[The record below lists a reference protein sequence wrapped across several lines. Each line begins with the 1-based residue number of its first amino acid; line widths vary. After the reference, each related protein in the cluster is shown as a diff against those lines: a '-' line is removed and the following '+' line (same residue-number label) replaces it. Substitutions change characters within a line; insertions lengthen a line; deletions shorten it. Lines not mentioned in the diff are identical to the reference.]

1 MNIRGR
7 LGISARQQRRLVRV
21 MELSLVAMLA
31 IGVRYGQTGIIVNCA
46 IGLLVARVPG
56 LLERDYDL
64 PMDAGLT
71 LWITSA
77 VFLHAVG
84 TIVVPGVVEQNLYRT
99 TWWWDHVTHALSASV
114 VAGAGY
120 SVARAIDVHDDEVW
134 LPSEFMF
141 VFILLLTFAFG
152 VLWEVIE
159 FTLGVAAER
168 FGAAAVLTQYG
179 LVDTIADLASDAV
192 GATIV
197 AIWGT
202 TRLSGVVAA
211 IADRLDSESS
221 S

>member
-1 MNIRGR
+1 
-7 LGISARQQRRLVRV
+7 
-21 MELSLVAMLA
+21 MELSLVVMLA
-31 IGVRYGQTGIIVNCA
+31 IGVRYGQTGIIVNCG

-77 VFLHAVG
+77 VFLHALG
-84 TIVVPGVVEQNLYRT
+84 TIVVPGVIEANLYRT
-99 TWWWDHVTHALSASV
+99 TWWWDHVTHTLSASV
-114 VAGAGY
+114 VAGTGY
-120 SVARAIDVHDDEVW
+120 AVARGIDVHSDDVR

-152 VLWEVIE
+152 VFWEVIE
-159 FTLGVAAER
+159 FTLGVAVER
-168 FGAAAVLTQYG
+168 FGAASVLTQYG
-179 LVDTIADLASDAV
+179 LSDTIADLAFDAV

-202 TRLSGVVAA
+202 ARLSGVVAGLVV
-211 IADRLDSESS
+211 RLEGEP
-221 S
+221 